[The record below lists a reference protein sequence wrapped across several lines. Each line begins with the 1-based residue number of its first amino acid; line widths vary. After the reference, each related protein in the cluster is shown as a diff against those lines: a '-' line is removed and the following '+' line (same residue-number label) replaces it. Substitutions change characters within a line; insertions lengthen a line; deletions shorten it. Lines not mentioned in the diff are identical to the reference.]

1 MKQNPRELINDIHD
15 RVADADTEQK
25 VLAGYTEDPTL
36 LGIDKKW
43 LIIILLPAMLALRAS
58 VEYLSGS
65 NQLYGIAGSLAL
77 AGLAL
82 LATSAAPDDLEP
94 RSYLSAVLSKHVH
107 QREMIH
113 DSNPDESRLEQPKN
127 DALLARF
134 TRLPVVRDWLA
145 LLGALVEDIDVFDVF
160 DWEGY
165 APTQAL
171 VAHEKPIRGKHAIK
185 REDGSF
191 IAGIEVEAIPLRLES
206 EGARQRAERAV
217 ADAFEGTVDY
227 HAQWISP
234 TRTADYAHRRTQ
246 WKDRAQA
253 YQAEADRLMS
263 AGSEEAATQAVRKQ
277 ILADIADERAAGIN
291 IDEKTNRIQEHY
303 LVVSIDPGEAVI
315 DHSSETGGLGSI
327 TGFGWFVEKYRLW
340 KHEGSDAHAATLIR
354 KLERRADQLE
364 TQLNRIDGL
373 TPNTLPAEEFSEVIA
388 DYYRGTNVHAH
399 DEFTDAIRGSPV
411 PGSADA
417 SDPEHDVG
425 YQHIANRDRAGSP
438 PSPSPSPSGPSIHAR
453 KTADGGVVADGTPE
467 ATEATETTEPDRE
480 ESDQQ
485 PTEET
490 NE

>member
-1 MKQNPRELINDIHD
+1 MKQNPRDLLNDIHE
-15 RVADADTEQK
+15 RVADTDTEQK

-36 LGIDKKW
+36 WGIDKKW
-43 LIIILLPAMLALRAS
+43 LIVMLLPAMLALRAS
-58 VEYLSGS
+58 TEFLSGT
-65 NQLYGIAGSLAL
+65 NQLYGIAGSLAV

-94 RSYLSAVLSKHVH
+94 RSYLSAVLSKHLH

-171 VAHEKPIRGKHAIK
+171 VAHEKPIRGKNVIK
-185 REDGSF
+185 QDDGSY
-191 IAGIEVEAIPLRLES
+191 IVGIDIEAIPLRLES
-206 EGARQRAERAV
+206 EGARERAERAV
-217 ADAFEGTVDY
+217 ANAFEGTVDY

-234 TRTADYAHRRTQ
+234 TRTADYTHRRSQ
-246 WKDRAQA
+246 WKDQAQA

-263 AGSEEAATQAVRKQ
+263 AGGEEVMTKAVRKQ
-277 ILADIADERAAGIN
+277 ILADIADERAASIN
-291 IDEKTNRIQEHY
+291 LNEKTNRIQEHY

-315 DHSSETGGLGSI
+315 DQSSETGGLGSI
-327 TGFGWFVEKYRLW
+327 SGFGWFVEKYRLW

-373 TPNTLPAEEFSEVIA
+373 TPNILPAEEFSEVIA
-388 DYYRGTNVHAH
+388 DYYRGTNVRAH
-399 DEFTDAIRGSPV
+399 DEFTQAIRGSPV
-411 PGSADA
+411 SGSEEAG
-417 SDPEHDVG
+417 DPEHDVG
-425 YQHIANRDRAGSP
+425 YQHIANRDRAGSSATP
-438 PSPSPSPSGPSIHAR
+438 ATPAGPSIHAA
-453 KTADGGVVADGTPE
+453 ADGGAVTAESEPE
-467 ATEATETTEPDRE
+467 ATDSDQRT
-480 ESDQQ
+480 ESD
-485 PTEET
+485 T